1 MRIARILGAL
11 VFAVMLSQPV
21 FACRD
26 CADNGTGWWDCQL
39 VQYSTDGCIFTM
51 DGCAIPDPPNPCNPG
66 YVENWTVASVE
77 IEHTPSINAV
87 TPVIAVASVQPAAKS
102 HSTSRNN
109 TR

>member
-26 CADNGTGWWDCQL
+26 CADNGTGWFDCQIAH
-39 VQYSTDGCIFTM
+39 YPTDGCIFTQ
-51 DGCAIPDPPNPCNPG
+51 DGCIVPTPPNPCNPG
-66 YVENWTVASVE
+66 YVETWTVASVE
-77 IEHTPSINAV
+77 IEHAPSMNDA
-87 TPVIAVASVQPAAKS
+87 TPVVAVAAVQPAAKL
-102 HSTSRNN
+102 HSTARSN